1 MAKNVAVSV
10 KARLKNIANE
20 KGIIY
25 DFVLLR
31 FIQERFLF
39 RLSKSEYKDNFTL
52 KGGLVLTLLGV
63 SEFRPTKDID
73 FLGVNVD
80 NDQKVMK
87 EVIKEICS
95 VKVEDDG
102 LKFLHSTITSEIIKE
117 GADYE
122 GIRIK
127 FDVRL
132 DSVEKKIAM
141 DVGFGDALSSEVKS
155 TEYPVLLDHEPANI
169 RIYPYESVLSEKL
182 EAIVKLNYNTSRMKD
197 FFDIYFLAK
206 NYQFEEK
213 TLSESI
219 IATFSKRKTSLKG
232 IEILN
237 ADDFVNDS
245 NFDTQWKSFLKRNS
259 LSVEKSFSD
268 IVAAINY
275 FIRPVL
281 EKTQAN
287 RKWNPQEWVWV

>member
-10 KARLKNIANE
+10 KARL
-20 KGIIY
+20 
-25 DFVLLR
+25 
-31 FIQERFLF
+31 
-39 RLSKSEYKDNFTL
+39 
-52 KGGLVLTLLGV
+52 
-63 SEFRPTKDID
+63 
-73 FLGVNVD
+73 
-80 NDQKVMK
+80 
-87 EVIKEICS
+87 
-95 VKVEDDG
+95 
-102 LKFLHSTITSEIIKE
+102 
-117 GADYE
+117 
-122 GIRIK
+122 
-127 FDVRL
+127 
-132 DSVEKKIAM
+132 
-141 DVGFGDALSSEVKS
+141 
-155 TEYPVLLDHEPANI
+155 
-169 RIYPYESVLSEKL
+169 
-182 EAIVKLNYNTSRMKD
+182 KD

-219 IATFSKRKTSLKG
+219 IATFSKRETSLKG

-237 ADDFVNDS
+237 AADFVNDS
-245 NFDTQWKSFLKRNS
+245 NFDTQWNSFLKRNS